1 MGILGRVK
9 TYMEMVKFSHTLFA
23 LPFALAGAFLAA
35 RGVPDGGTLF
45 YIILAMAG
53 GRSAAMGLN
62 RVIDAEIDR
71 ENPRTKDRHI
81 PAGVVSK
88 KEAWAIIALSFLVLI
103 FAAYSLNPLCLKLS
117 PILIFV
123 LAIYSYT
130 KRFTWASHIVLGLA
144 LGAAPLGAWIAV
156 TGSFDWRVLFLSFA
170 VLFWVAGF
178 DIIYSLLDVEFDRRF
193 GLYSIPRV
201 LGIRKSLFVSRGF
214 HVLTAL
220 SMLFVYYYFS
230 LGAFYLAGM
239 TVCLALLA
247 YEHSLVKEDDLS
259 KVNVAFFNVN
269 GYISITYS
277 LFTFLDIV
285 IHRG

>member
-1 MGILGRVK
+1 
-9 TYMEMVKFSHTLFA
+9 MEMIKFSHTLFA

-35 RGVPDGGTLF
+35 KGVPDGWTLF
-45 YIILAMAG
+45 YILLAMAG

-71 ENPRTKDRHI
+71 ENPRTKERHI
-81 PAGVVSK
+81 PRGIVSK
-88 KEAWAIIALSFLVLI
+88 REGWVLIALSFLVLI
-103 FAAYSLNPLCLKLS
+103 FAAYRLNPLCLKLS
-117 PILIFV
+117 PILIF
-123 LAIYSYT
+123 LLIIYSYT

-156 TGSFDWRVLFLSFA
+156 TGAFDWRVLFLSFA

-214 HVLTAL
+214 HFLTAL
-220 SMLFVYYYFS
+220 SMLFVYFFFS
-230 LGAFYLAGM
+230 LGTFYLTGM
-239 TVCLALLA
+239 AVCLLLLA

-259 KVNVAFFNVN
+259 RVNVAFFNVN
-269 GYISITYS
+269 GYISITYL